1 MNRDE
6 WKDWKDWYRESIREW
21 KQRYRQAMQEWQQR
35 FHDWKS
41 QAEADIS
48 EGRSPPLPHMAP
60 IPPIPPVPP
69 VPPIHSVSTSRANVV
84 ASRIGDEELK
94 LIDMLIEARLFG
106 TRSEAVAYLV
116 SEGIKA
122 RQDVFDKVSVS
133 LEEIRKMMEEAEE
146 HVEKLK
152 KEIGF
157 VKTKHIEETEEQ
169 EKTCTKCGRNL
180 SNLPEDIGICPYCG
194 TKLRKE

>member
-21 KQRYRQAMQEWQQR
+21 KQRYRQTMQEWRQR

-48 EGRSPPLPHMAP
+48 EGRSPAPLPPMAP
-60 IPPIPPVPP
+60 IPPIPPM
-69 VPPIHSVSTSRANVV
+69 HSVSTSRANVV
-84 ASRIGDEELK
+84 ASRIGNEELK

-122 RQDVFDKVSVS
+122 RQDVFDKVSTS
-133 LEEIRKMMEEAEE
+133 LEEIRKMMREAAE

-157 VKTKHIEETEEQ
+157 VKTKDIEETREQ
-169 EKTCTKCGRNL
+169 EKTCTECGKNL